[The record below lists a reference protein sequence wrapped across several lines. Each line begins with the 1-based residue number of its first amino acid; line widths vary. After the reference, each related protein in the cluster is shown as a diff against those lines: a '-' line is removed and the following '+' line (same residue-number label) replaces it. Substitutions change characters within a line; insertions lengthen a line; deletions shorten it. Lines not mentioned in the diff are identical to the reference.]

1 MYTFIVNNFVGKN
14 VQCTIVGILIAVA
27 LNLQLVLGGMVILTV
42 LILPIHEYIH
52 LFICLCCLQFLSSE
66 SQFSQYRSFASL
78 VRFIPRQFMVF
89 NVMVNEIASLISL
102 SDLSLL
108 VYRNETDLCI
118 LILYLSILSNSL
130 ISSGSFLVVSL
141 QFSMCSSCYLQTVT
155 VLFLPFQLGFLL
167 VIFLL

>member
-1 MYTFIVNNFVGKN
+1 
-14 VQCTIVGILIAVA
+14 
-27 LNLQLVLGGMVILTV
+27 
-42 LILPIHEYIH
+42 
-52 LFICLCCLQFLSSE
+52 
-66 SQFSQYRSFASL
+66 
-78 VRFIPRQFMVF
+78 MVF

-167 VIFLL
+167 VMFLL